1 MHMNTDPQTPQT
13 ILLLPGNAKGI
24 LRLGLPLTRDRYGW
38 LLSPAR
44 TMTKQ
49 GLYGLPYAIDN
60 EVYTGRYHPSKWT
73 RNVKRMARAHG
84 PDACLFVV
92 APDVVA
98 DAPATLE
105 QFDQWQPWIR
115 NLGLPVA
122 LAAQDGIE
130 HLQIPWDRFEALF
143 VGGTTAWKL
152 SEVTAALM
160 HEAAARGK
168 WVHAG
173 RVNSRERLDQF
184 RFKPHSID
192 GTHWTKRPD
201 IYMRRWHRQIEER
214 KRNRC
219 FPFYHDVPT
228 WQPPEP

>member
-1 MHMNTDPQTPQT
+1 MT
-13 ILLLPGNAKGI
+13 ILLMPGNAKGI
-24 LRLGLPLTRDRYGW
+24 LRLGLPLTPDRYGW

-49 GLYGLPYAIDN
+49 GLHGLPYAIDN
-60 EVYTGRYHPSKWT
+60 EVYTGKYHPTKWT
-73 RNVKRMARAHG
+73 RNVKRMARVHG

-98 DAPATLE
+98 DAPATLQ
-105 QFDQWQPWIR
+105 QFDEWEPWIR
-115 NLGLPVA
+115 RLGLPVA

-130 HLQIPWDRFEALF
+130 HLEIPWDRFEALF

-152 SEVTAALM
+152 SEVTATIM
-160 HEAAARGK
+160 YEAHQRNK
-168 WVHAG
+168 WVHAA
-173 RVNSRERLDQF
+173 RVNSRERLDT
-184 RFKPHSID
+184 FKHKPDSID

-201 IYMRRWHRQIEER
+201 IYMRRWHRQTEER
-214 KRNRC
+214 RC
-219 FPFYHDVPT
+219 NHRFPFYPSVPT